1 MSNLNEASNKPA
13 PGNTFPGGERRR
25 DARPWYDTTLGRY
38 VLEREQVYIDEAVSD
53 IFGFNAL
60 QFGLPQYDLLRA
72 SRIPLHLTLG
82 PYPPA
87 RLRTDFDCLPI
98 ASQSVDLALMP
109 HVLEFSSAPHQIL
122 REVERVLIPEGH
134 VLITG
139 FNPFSLWGAYHLLR
153 RRSDEY
159 PWRGKFI
166 SLLRLKD
173 WLALLGFEVVAG
185 KLACYAPPLQSGKWL
200 ARMQFT
206 EAAGDRWWPLGGG
219 VYCLLA
225 KKRVHSMRVILP
237 SRSERLA
244 AQRGIAPIAQK
255 GAQQIHPEQQ
265 EKPLV

>member
-1 MSNLNEASNKPA
+1 MSNENLSPDV
-13 PGNTFPGGERRR
+13 ERRR
-25 DARPWYDTTLGRY
+25 DARPWYDTTLGSY
-38 VLEREQVYIDEAVSD
+38 VLEREQAYIDAAVSD

-72 SRIPLHLTLG
+72 SRIPNRHSLG
-82 PYPPA
+82 PYRPA
-87 RLRTDFDCLPI
+87 RLRTDFESLAV
-98 ASQSVDLALMP
+98 ASQSVDLAVMP
-109 HVLEFSSAPHQIL
+109 HVLEFSAAPHQIL

-139 FNPFSLWGAYHLLR
+139 FNPLSLWGAYHLFR
-153 RRSDEY
+153 RGGDDY

-200 ARMQFT
+200 TRMQFM

-237 SRSERLA
+237 SWSERMA
-244 AQRGIAPIAQK
+244 AQRGIAPVAQNGVQK
-255 GAQQIHPEQQ
+255 GSRHIHQKQTREQQ
-265 EKPLV
+265 EKELV

>member
-1 MSNLNEASNKPA
+1 LSNLNDAMQV
-13 PGNTFPGGERRR
+13 ERRR

-38 VLEREQVYIDEAVSD
+38 VLDREQAYIDGAVSD

-72 SRIPLHLTLG
+72 SRIPTHLTLG
-82 PYPPA
+82 PYRPA
-87 RLRTDFDCLPI
+87 RLLTDYDFL
-98 ASQSVDLALMP
+98 ALANQSVDLVVMP
-109 HVLEFSSAPHQIL
+109 HVLEFSSSPHQIL

-139 FNPFSLWGAYHLLR
+139 FNPLSLWGAYHALQR
-153 RRSDEY
+153 RNSDEY
-159 PWRGKFI
+159 PWRGRFI
-166 SLLRLKD
+166 SLPRLKD

-185 KLACYAPPLQSGKWL
+185 KLACYVPPVQSGKWL
-200 ARMQFT
+200 SRLQFM

-237 SRSERLA
+237 SWSERLA
-244 AQRGIAPIAQK
+244 AQRGIAPVAQRWPQK
-255 GAQQIHPEQQ
+255 GSQHIHQRKTREQQ
-265 EKPLV
+265 EKELV

>member
-1 MSNLNEASNKPA
+1 MSILNDTPSV
-13 PGNTFPGGERRR
+13 ERRR
-25 DARPWYDTTLGRY
+25 DARPWYDTALGRY
-38 VLEREQVYIDEAVSD
+38 VLEREQAYIDTAVSD

-60 QFGLPQYDLLRA
+60 QFSLPQYDLLRA
-72 SRIPLHLTLG
+72 SRIPTHLTLG
-82 PYPPA
+82 QYKPA
-87 RLRTDFDCLPI
+87 RLITDFDSL
-98 ASQSVDLALMP
+98 AVANQSIDLVLMP

-139 FNPFSLWGAYHLLR
+139 FNPFSLWGAYHALHR
-153 RRSDEY
+153 RGDEY

-173 WLALLGFEVVAG
+173 WLALLGFEVMAG
-185 KLACYAPPLQSGKWL
+185 KLTCYAPPLQSEKW
-200 ARMQFT
+200 RTRFHFM

-237 SRSERLA
+237 SWSERMA
-244 AQRGIAPIAQK
+244 AQRGIAPVTQK
-255 GAQQIHPEQQ
+255 GAGQHDQQ
-265 EKPLV
+265 EKELV

>member
-1 MSNLNEASNKPA
+1 MSNLNEA
-13 PGNTFPGGERRR
+13 PGLERRR

-38 VLEREQVYIDEAVSD
+38 VLEREQAYIDSAVSD

-60 QFGLPQYDLLRA
+60 QFSLAQYDLLRA
-72 SRIPLHLTLG
+72 SRIATHLTLG

-87 RLRTDFDCLPI
+87 RLRMDLDCLAI
-98 ASQSVDLALMP
+98 ANQSIDLVLMP

-139 FNPFSLWGAYHLLR
+139 FNPFSLWGAYHALR
-153 RRSDEY
+153 RGDDAY

-166 SLLRLKD
+166 SLLRVKD
-173 WLALLGFEVVAG
+173 WLALLGFDVVAG
-185 KLACYAPPLQSGKWL
+185 KLACYAPPLQSEKWR
-200 ARMQFT
+200 ARFKFM

-219 VYCLLA
+219 VYCVLA

-237 SRSERLA
+237 SWSERLA
-244 AQRGIAPIAQK
+244 AQPGITPVTQK
-255 GAQQIHPEQQ
+255 GAVQQDQRPTGE
-265 EKPLV
+265 

>member
-1 MSNLNEASNKPA
+1 MSNSNDTPSV
-13 PGNTFPGGERRR
+13 ERRR
-25 DARPWYDTTLGRY
+25 DARPWYDTPLGRY
-38 VLEREQVYIDEAVSD
+38 VLEREQVYIDNAVSD

-60 QFGLPQYDLLRA
+60 QCNLPQYDLLRA
-72 SRIPLHLTLG
+72 SRIPHHFTLG
-82 PYPPA
+82 PYRPA
-87 RLRTDFDCLPI
+87 RLISDFDCL
-98 ASQSVDLALMP
+98 AVANQSIDLVLLP

-139 FNPFSLWGAYHLLR
+139 FNPFSLWGAYHALHR
-153 RRSDEY
+153 RGDEY

-185 KLACYAPPLQSGKWL
+185 KLACYAPPLQSEKWR
-200 ARMQFT
+200 AHFNFM

-219 VYCLLA
+219 VYSLLA

-237 SRSERLA
+237 SWSERMA
-244 AQRGIAPIAQK
+244 AQRGIAPVTQK
-255 GAQQIHPEQQ
+255 GAQQQNQQ
-265 EKPLV
+265 ENELV

>member
-1 MSNLNEASNKPA
+1 LSNENQAPA
-13 PGNTFPGGERRR
+13 IERRR
-25 DARPWYDTTLGRY
+25 DARPWYDTTLGSY
-38 VLEREQVYIDEAVSD
+38 VLEREQAYIDAAVSD

-72 SRIPLHLTLG
+72 SRIPTHLTLG
-82 PYPPA
+82 PYRPA
-87 RLRTDFDCLPI
+87 RLRTDFESLAV
-98 ASQSVDLALMP
+98 ASQSVDLAVMP
-109 HVLEFSSAPHQIL
+109 HVLEFSAAPHQIL

-139 FNPFSLWGAYHLLR
+139 FNPLSLWGAYHLFR
-153 RRSDEY
+153 RGGDDY

-200 ARMQFT
+200 MRMQFM

-237 SRSERLA
+237 SWSERMA
-244 AQRGIAPIAQK
+244 AQRGIAPVAQNGVQK
-255 GAQQIHPEQQ
+255 GSRHIHQKQMREQQ
-265 EKPLV
+265 EKELV

>member
-1 MSNLNEASNKPA
+1 LAERLDLSNLNDAQRV
-13 PGNTFPGGERRR
+13 ERRR
-25 DARPWYDTTLGRY
+25 DARPWYDTTLGHY
-38 VLEREQVYIDEAVSD
+38 VLEREHTYIDAAVSD

-60 QFGLPQYDLLRA
+60 QFGLSQYDLLRA
-72 SRIPLHLTLG
+72 SRITTHITLG

-87 RLRTDFDCLPI
+87 RLRTDFDSLAI
-98 ASQSVDLALMP
+98 ESQSIDLALMP

-139 FNPFSLWGAYHLLR
+139 FNPLSLWGACHAIR
-153 RRSDEY
+153 RRSGEY

-166 SLLRLKD
+166 SLPRLKD

-185 KLACYAPPLQSGKWL
+185 KLACYVPPMQSEQWLSRLQF
-200 ARMQFT
+200 M

-219 VYCLLA
+219 IYCLLA

-237 SRSERLA
+237 SWSERMA
-244 AQRGIAPIAQK
+244 AQRGIAPVTQNGAKQNR
-255 GAQQIHPEQQ
+255 AQQEN
-265 EKPLV
+265 ELV

>member
-1 MSNLNEASNKPA
+1 MSNSNDTPSA
-13 PGNTFPGGERRR
+13 ERRR
-25 DARPWYDTTLGRY
+25 DARSWYDTPLGRY
-38 VLEREQVYIDEAVSD
+38 VLEREQAYIDTAVSD

-60 QFGLPQYDLLRA
+60 QFSLPQYDLLRA
-72 SRIPLHLTLG
+72 SRIPTRLTLG
-82 PYPPA
+82 PYRPA
-87 RLRTDFDCLPI
+87 RLVTDFDCLAI
-98 ASQSVDLALMP
+98 ANQSVDLVLMP

-139 FNPFSLWGAYHLLR
+139 FNPLSLWGACHALR
-153 RRSDEY
+153 PRGDEY

-185 KLACYAPPLQSGKWL
+185 KLSCYAPPLQSEKWM
-200 ARMQFT
+200 ARFEFM

-219 VYCLLA
+219 VYYLLA

-237 SRSERLA
+237 SWGERMA
-244 AQRGIAPIAQK
+244 AQRGIVAVTQK
-255 GAQQIHPEQQ
+255 GTQQQVQQ
-265 EKPLV
+265 EKELV